1 MWWMGKKLNPF
12 AISKGSIAHET
23 KQKCH
28 RKYAIERKKTHRHE
42 KFWWNKANDNSS
54 NLQLLNM
61 MSANNLRARKIFL
74 VPLCSYSLS
83 IIVFFY
89 PEFAECIMQICVEK
103 WLSSRA
109 QALYFAHYLAKV
121 AADEQLSTEISRF
134 ILYLILQKDSF

>member
-1 MWWMGKKLNPF
+1 MVNGKQIQTLLQNQ
-12 AISKGSIAHET
+12 KGALRM
-23 KQKCH
+23 KQNKN
-28 RKYAIERKKTHRHE
+28 AIENMQSKEKTHRHE

-61 MSANNLRARKIFL
+61 MSANNLRACKIFL

-83 IIVFFY
+83 IIVFFHS
-89 PEFAECIMQICVEK
+89 EFVECIMQICVEK

-134 ILYLILQKDSF
+134 FLYLILQRDSF